1 MSQISKGGQTFNKS
15 DPDGR
20 RLLHEEI
27 SPSCWGLDWVEL
39 EMTEGEEEGPDLV
52 S

>member
-1 MSQISKGGQTFNKS
+1 M
-15 DPDGR
+15 
-20 RLLHEEI
+20 EEG
-27 SPSCWGLDWVEL
+27 SFMKRFLRVAGGLDWVEL